1 MLAEERGVIASAS
14 NDFLSAVLPKAH
26 RLRHWRDFEAVYQ
39 SRRTRRTPH
48 LTLRALPPV
57 SPGEVSPGAA
67 SPGEVSPGSA
77 SRTFPGRAM
86 GTRGE
91 KPRAS
96 RTFPG
101 RAMGTREETTAIR
114 RTTPGTPPQPQHQ
127 SQVDAPVAAG
137 SQPTRVGI
145 VVGRKVSKKATIR
158 NRIKRRLRACMRQLL
173 PSLSPGWQLVVMARL
188 AAGECDSAQFLREL
202 EQMLAEAEVLNGDSR
217 GRVL

>member
-14 NDFLSAVLPKAH
+14 NDSVSAVLPKAH
-26 RLRHWRDFEAVYQ
+26 RLRYWRDFEAVYQ
-39 SRRTRRTPH
+39 SRRSRRTPH

-67 SPGEVSPGSA
+67 SPGEVSSGSLMSGGHH
-77 SRTFPGRAM
+77 SRT
-86 GTRGE
+86 TEE
-91 KPRAS
+91 KLRAS
-96 RTFPG
+96 RT
-101 RAMGTREETTAIR
+101 TLETTAR
-114 RTTPGTPPQPQHQ
+114 RSTRTKEGTPPQPQHQ

-173 PSLSPGWQLVVMARL
+173 PSLSPGWQLVVMARP

>member
-1 MLAEERGVIASAS
+1 MLAEKRGVIASAS
-14 NDFLSAVLPKAH
+14 NDSLSAVLPKAH

-39 SRRTRRTPH
+39 SRRSRRTPH

-57 SPGEVSPGAA
+57 SPGEVSPGAV

-86 GTRGE
+86 GTR
-91 KPRAS
+91 
-96 RTFPG
+96 
-101 RAMGTREETTAIR
+101 TTARR
-114 RTTPGTPPQPQHQ
+114 RTTPGTPLQPQHQ

-173 PSLSPGWQLVVMARL
+173 PSLSPGWQLVVMARP

>member
-1 MLAEERGVIASAS
+1 MLAEERGVIASGS
-14 NDFLSAVLPKAH
+14 NDSLSAVLPKAH

-39 SRRTRRTPH
+39 SRRSRRTPH

-57 SPGEVSPGAA
+57 SPGEVSPG
-67 SPGEVSPGSA
+67 SA
-77 SRTFPGRAM
+77 SRNTQ
-86 GTRGE
+86 
-91 KPRAS
+91 
-96 RTFPG
+96 
-101 RAMGTREETTAIR
+101 ETTAR
-114 RTTPGTPPQPQHQ
+114 RSTRTKEGTPPQPEHQ
-127 SQVDAPVAAG
+127 SQVDPPVAAE

-173 PSLSPGWQLVVMARL
+173 PSLSPGWQLVVMARP